1 MIEIRVFAKW
11 LKILLDS
18 IVAERYSGNT
28 INLFADD
35 MLLFRIINDARD
47 MELVQQ
53 GIDNV
58 SDWVEDNNL
67 CLNSTKCKFMI
78 ISKLRNRG
86 VQNPMLTLHN
96 NPLEQVTEYKYLGI
110 IITSTLSWS
119 IPISVLYQPR
129 LVGSSGC
136 IVPSFLSL
144 VQPRGS
150 P

>member
-1 MIEIRVFAKW
+1 
-11 LKILLDS
+11 
-18 IVAERYSGNT
+18 
-28 INLFADD
+28 
-35 MLLFRIINDARD
+35 

-136 IVPSFLSL
+136 STVISILGSAQRLSINCISF
-144 VQPRGS
+144 
-150 P
+150 

>member
-1 MIEIRVFAKW
+1 M
-11 LKILLDS
+11 LGPLLFLVYINDS
-18 IVAERYSGNT
+18 IERTRYSGNT

-35 MLLFRIINDARD
+35 MLLFRIINDAHD

-86 VQNPMLTLHN
+86 VQNPTLILHN
-96 NPLEQVTEYKYLGI
+96 NPLEQVTEYKYLGV

-119 IPISVLYQPR
+119 THISSISTKARR
-129 LVGSSGC
+129 LVGMLYRHFYLWSS
-136 IVPSFLSL
+136 S
-144 VQPRGS
+144 
-150 P
+150 